1 MPTNYILGGNM
12 SQTPLKMT
20 VEEYLTYDDGTDK
33 RYELENGV
41 LIEMPPFSGN
51 HEAIITFVL
60 FQFILEKQ
68 RLGLRLEPRSN
79 GVEVM
84 TNKQIRRPDVLVMTT
99 QQAASI
105 ENKSAIL
112 RTAPPLIVEVVSP
125 ESVDRDYNIKT
136 LEYAAFCVNEYWII
150 DPLEDKVTVCLLQG
164 SVYNQTIFTGNQV
177 IVSLTLPQ
185 INLTAQQLLMPKL

>member
-1 MPTNYILGGNM
+1 M
-12 SQTPLKMT
+12 SQTPFKIMT

-41 LIEMPPFSGN
+41 LIEMPPGTGN

-68 RLGLRLEPRSN
+68 RLGLTLEPRSN

-84 TNKQIRRPDVLVMTT
+84 TNKQIRRPDVLVMT
-99 QQAASI
+99 QEQAASI
-105 ENKSAIL
+105 QNKSAIL

-125 ESVDRDYNIKT
+125 ESVDRDYNIKA
-136 LEYAAFCVNEYWII
+136 LEYAAFGVNEYWII

-164 SVYNQTIFTGNQV
+164 SVYNQTVFTGNQA
-177 IVSLTLPQ
+177 IVSLTWTQ

>member
-1 MPTNYILGGNM
+1 M

-41 LIEMPPFSGN
+41 LIEMPPATGK
-51 HEAIITFVL
+51 HEAIITFLVVR
-60 FQFILEKQ
+60 FFLEKE
-68 RLGLRLEPRSN
+68 RLGLMLEPRSN

-99 QQAASI
+99 QQAIFI
-105 ENKSAIL
+105 ENKSALL

-136 LEYAAFCVNEYWII
+136 LEYAAFGANEYWIV
-150 DPLEDKVTVCLLQG
+150 DPLDNKITVCLLAG
-164 SVYNQTIFTGNQV
+164 SVYNQTVFSGNQR
-177 IVSLTLPQ
+177 IVSLIFTQ
-185 INLTAQQLLMPKL
+185 MNLTAEQVLASKL

>member
-1 MPTNYILGGNM
+1 M
-12 SQTPLKMT
+12 SHTPLKMT

-41 LIEMPPFSGN
+41 LLEMPPGTGN

-68 RLGLRLEPRSN
+68 RLGLTLEPRSN
-79 GVEVM
+79 GVEVI
-84 TNKQIRRPDVLVMTT
+84 TNKQIRRPDVLVMTQ
-99 QQAASI
+99 QQAISI
-105 ENKSAIL
+105 EQKSAIL
-112 RTAPPLIVEVVSP
+112 RIAPLLIVEVVSP

-136 LEYAAFCVNEYWII
+136 LEYAAFGVNEYWIV
-150 DPLEDKVTVCLLQG
+150 DPLDNKVTVCLLAA
-164 SVYNQTIFTGNQV
+164 SAYNQTIFTGNHR

-185 INLTAQQLLMPKL
+185 INLTAQQLLAAKF

>member
-1 MPTNYILGGNM
+1 M
-12 SQTPLKMT
+12 SQTPFKIMT

-41 LIEMPPFSGN
+41 LIEMPPGSGN

-68 RLGLRLEPRSN
+68 RLGVTLEPRSN
-79 GVEVM
+79 GVEIM
-84 TNKQIRRPDVLVMTT
+84 TNKQIRRPDVLVMTQ

-105 ENKSAIL
+105 QNKSAIL

-136 LEYAAFCVNEYWII
+136 LEYAAFGVNEYWII

-164 SVYNQTIFTGNQV
+164 SVYNQTVFTGNQA
-177 IVSLTLPQ
+177 IVSLTWTQ
-185 INLTAQQLLMPKL
+185 INLTAQQLLMPKF

>member
-1 MPTNYILGGNM
+1 M
-12 SQTPLKMT
+12 SQTPFKIMT

-41 LIEMPPFSGN
+41 LIEMPPGTGN

-68 RLGLRLEPRSN
+68 RLGLTLEPRSN

-84 TNKQIRRPDVLVMTT
+84 TNKQIRRPDVLVMT
-99 QQAASI
+99 QEQAASI
-105 ENKSAIL
+105 QNKSAIL
-112 RTAPPLIVEVVSP
+112 RIAPPLIVEVVSP

-136 LEYAAFCVNEYWII
+136 LEYAAFGVNEYWII
-150 DPLEDKVTVCLLQG
+150 DPLEDKVTVCLLQD
-164 SVYNQTIFTGNQV
+164 SVYNQTVFTGNQV
-177 IVSLTLPQ
+177 IMSLTWTQ
-185 INLTAQQLLMPKL
+185 IKLTAQQLLMPKL